1 MSTEKEKRFC
11 RIREGRSKTEAID
24 IPASEE
30 ALCDQLRGVQQATVV
45 LWQMNAVRFGTWDGR
60 AFSFPAHAPLR
71 MELLI
76 ELRIFNEQG
85 ELYLRR
91 EDERLIG
98 RLRTDEAG
106 DKTAYVDTIARFWGS
121 WGDKDQE
128 KEKKTEWMTLRD
140 TSRKL
145 KLRLPIVEGKPHF
158 VGLVTRSYIGVHK
171 ETGQAGYIDHRYY
184 AIESADMEVYDG
196 KGK

>member
-11 RIREGRSKTEAID
+11 RIREGCSKTEAID

-45 LWQMNAVRFGTWDGR
+45 LWQMNAVRFGTWDGH
-60 AFSFPAHAPLR
+60 AFSFPAHAPLQ

-85 ELYLRR
+85 ELYLRC
-91 EDERLIG
+91 EDGQFVG

-106 DKTAYVDTIARFWGS
+106 TEVDYVDTIARFWGS
-121 WGDKDQE
+121 HH
-128 KEKKTEWMTLRD
+128 KEDDEDTAWMKLRD
-140 TSRKL
+140 PSRKL
-145 KLRLPIVEGKPHF
+145 ELKLPAVEGKPEF
-158 VGLVTRSYIGVHK
+158 VGLVMRSYIGVDN

-196 KGK
+196 QEK

>member
-11 RIREGRSKTEAID
+11 RIREGCSKTEAID

-76 ELRIFNEQG
+76 ELRIFNEQR
-85 ELYLRR
+85 ELYLRC

-98 RLRTDEAG
+98 RFRTDEAG

-196 KGK
+196 QGK

>member
-1 MSTEKEKRFC
+1 MSTEKENRFC
-11 RIREGRSKTEAID
+11 RIREGCSKTEAID

-60 AFSFPAHAPLR
+60 AFSFPAHAPLQ

-76 ELRIFNEQG
+76 ELRIFNEQR
-85 ELYLRR
+85 ELYLRC
-91 EDERLIG
+91 EDGRFVG

-106 DKTAYVDTIARFWGS
+106 DDVDYVDTIARFWGS
-121 WGDKDQE
+121 HH
-128 KEKKTEWMTLRD
+128 KEDDEDTAWMKLRD
-140 TSRKL
+140 PSRKL
-145 KLRLPIVEGKPHF
+145 ELKLPAVEGKPEF

-184 AIESADMEVYDG
+184 AIESAMEVS
-196 KGK
+196 